1 VRSGIVAGV
10 PARMM
15 RVGFVGEW
23 GYEIHV
29 PAEYGPGPVGRA
41 DGGRQAS
48 GIGAFGV
55 EAQRLLRLE
64 KGHLI
69 VSQDTDG
76 LTHPFEVGMDWAV
89 KMDKPFF
96 VGKRSL
102 QILQKLPLKRRLAGF
117 MLAENHAGQV
127 PLECHLIIDGG
138 EIVGRVTSISWSPH
152 VGRYIGLAFVPPA
165 MAEPGTPISIRVT
178 DGSMVAAETCAT
190 PFFDPRD
197 QRQKEAE

>member
-1 VRSGIVAGV
+1 M
-10 PARMM
+10 PAQ
-15 RVGFVGEW
+15 
-23 GYEIHV
+23 
-29 PAEYGPGPVGRA
+29 YGPMVWDTLMAAGE
-41 DGGRQAS
+41 AS
-48 GIGAFGV
+48 GIGPFGV

-76 LTHPFEVGMDWAV
+76 LTHPFEVGMNWAV
-89 KMDKPFF
+89 KLDKPFF
-96 VGKRSL
+96 IGKRSL
-102 QILQKLPLKRRLAGF
+102 QIVQKMPLKRRLAGF

-138 EIVGRVTSISWSPH
+138 EIVGRVTSVSWSPH

-165 MAEPGTPISIRVT
+165 MAEPGTPFSIRVT
-178 DGSMVAAETCAT
+178 DGSLVAAETCAT
-190 PFFDPRD
+190 PFFDPQD